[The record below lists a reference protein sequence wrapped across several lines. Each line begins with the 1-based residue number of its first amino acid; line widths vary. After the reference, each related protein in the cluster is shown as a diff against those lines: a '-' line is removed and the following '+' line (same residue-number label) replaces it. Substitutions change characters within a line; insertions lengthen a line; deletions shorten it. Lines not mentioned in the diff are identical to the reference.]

1 MKKILLFI
9 LLLFIGFS
17 YGYSQY
23 VPIQI
28 VTEYD
33 DPFLR
38 HLPLN
43 QMVYCKDSDAVYM
56 LDIPAFPISKLSTTA
71 NHRVIGFTLDTTG
84 FVMWTDTLVLIAT
97 KYDVDTL
104 SNSVYDSLGNHYDLI
119 HALDTG
125 KVSTSGD
132 IMYGDLHIN
141 SNLDLN
147 GSML

>member
-1 MKKILLFI
+1 MKKILLFV
-9 LLLFIGFS
+9 LLLFLGFS

-97 KYDVDTL
+97 KYDLDTL
-104 SNSVYDSLGNHYDLI
+104 SNSIYDSLDTHNGLI
-119 HALDTG
+119 QTWLQD
-125 KVSTSGD
+125 S
-132 IMYGDLHIN
+132 INILH
-141 SNLDLN
+141 
-147 GSML
+147 